1 MELQSLQII
10 VLCVCLGSMFGQL
23 FVPNKQVTHIL
34 FAIFCGSVAMSLAKN
49 LSGNVIG
56 PYQYLIGMAACI
68 TCNGYWLLSRT
79 FFRPQH
85 SISYQHILFAGAIAV
100 LIMLNQGY
108 LFASNS
114 GLVNV
119 ADGNLGQHI
128 LRELTVLLSS
138 SILVLSFWE
147 GCRGYRSADRTEKLQ
162 RLLFLMTFGGAVAI
176 SKATQGIYANAPLSQ
191 EFATTAIIL
200 FVVINTQLL
209 ILWRSHTARQQAGN
223 GQPANNVATVNAEE
237 DLNAPNTSNAA
248 DETLLSK
255 QVETLI
261 NDEALFLQ
269 PNLKISDIAQK
280 LGVPEYRISNALRHH
295 LAAKNFNQYINELR
309 IRHAQTLLADTDKQ
323 KWTVLVVGLESGF
336 ASVGPFTRA
345 FKSITGYTPNQY
357 RQKVCQPK
365 SA

>member
-10 VLCVCLGSMFGQL
+10 VLCACLGSMFGQL
-23 FVPNKQVTHIL
+23 FVPNKQATHIL
-34 FAIFCGSVAMSLAKN
+34 FAIFCGSVAMSIAKTI
-49 LSGNVIG
+49 SGNIIG

-68 TCNGYWLLSRT
+68 TCNGYWLMSRT
-79 FFRPQH
+79 LFRAQH
-85 SISYQHILFAGAIAV
+85 SISFQHILFAGAIAV

-108 LFASNS
+108 LFVSNS
-114 GLVNV
+114 GLVNI
-119 ADGNLGQHI
+119 AEDNLGQHI
-128 LRELTVLLSS
+128 LRELTILLSS

-147 GCRGYRSADRTEKLQ
+147 GCRGYRRASKTEQLQ

-209 ILWRSHTARQQAGN
+209 ILWRSHTTRQQALKN
-223 GQPANNVATVNAEE
+223 QPIDNVATVKNEVLE
-237 DLNAPNTSNAA
+237 STPNTSSVA

-255 QVETLI
+255 QVEALI
-261 NDEALFLQ
+261 NNDTLFLQ

-280 LGVPEYRISNALRHH
+280 LSVSEYRISNALRHH
-295 LAAKNFNQYINELR
+295 LDAKNFNQYINELR
-309 IRHAQTLLADTDKQ
+309 IKHAQALLADTDKQ